1 MLSRP
6 NLVPPDDDDSR
17 DLLDALLLL
26 DAQAPQVWGVS
37 EGAAPARMS
46 TRSGRR
52 RTSPPPT
59 EDVVE
64 LDAFSAEALADS
76 CLEWLG
82 QADFFDGLEATR
94 EDVRL
99 VAALARS
106 TVDEDGSLRV
116 QQLANRF
123 GRNGRGAL
131 DLAGRVRQLVQ
142 HRVLVAR
149 RADPQRSTASLG
161 LVELLHSDVRLS
173 ERSLGLVFAE
183 AEGMDEEQPACGDA
197 LDPLEE
203 AFRLLKPLRD
213 LMPQGPRHRPTQI
226 PPARRAVLLT
236 AFGAHWANL
245 ISRVGREGLS
255 FPLGD
260 LAAEAELDEAET
272 AVLVYL
278 LEETLGGA
286 ACTEAELTYL
296 VAGNSLAGLGRP
308 LFKPQARLVERQVV
322 TLGDDPILRSQVELS
337 SRTLARLSGESL
349 GERDRLADLVGAE
362 DVLEVAEVGPPW
374 ESLVLADGLL
384 RQLDHLAS
392 GLEGLCADTLRDWGL
407 VAGGR
412 ALGRVLLF
420 HGPSGTGKTLAA
432 RALAT
437 RLDRPVL
444 RTDCARILSRWVGES
459 QQNVAGI
466 FRLYQRAA
474 RDLGCK
480 PLLLLDEADQLLGH
494 RHAGGEPVDRMF
506 SQMQNLFLEAL
517 DSFDGLL
524 VATTNLPEALDPA
537 FLRRFDAKLAFGRPA
552 PAERLRLWERHLP
565 TGVPRLDTFDLEEL
579 STPTLTGG
587 QIAVAARL
595 AVQAA
600 ALRGDGL
607 RQADLR
613 EALALEV
620 AGSAACAGERPPMG
634 FIRS

>member
-1 MLSRP
+1 MLS
-6 NLVPPDDDDSR
+6 LPDSAEPINNPS

-37 EGAAPARMS
+37 EGSAIARMS

-52 RTSPPPT
+52 RSSAPPT
-59 EDVVE
+59 EDVLE
-64 LDAFSAEALADS
+64 LDAFSAEALADC

-82 QADFFDGLEATR
+82 KADFFDRLEATR
-94 EDVRL
+94 EDLRL
-99 VAALARS
+99 VAALARC

-116 QQLANRF
+116 QQVANRF

-131 DLAGRVRQLVQ
+131 ELASRVRQLVQ

-183 AEGMDEEQPACGDA
+183 AEGMDEKQPSCGDA

-213 LMPQGPRHRPTQI
+213 LMPQGPRHRPTPI

-245 ISRVGREGLS
+245 VSRAGGEGLF
-255 FPLGD
+255 FPLGE
-260 LAAEAELDEAET
+260 LAAETELDEAET

-337 SRTLARLSGESL
+337 PRTLARLSGETV

-362 DVLEVAEVGPPW
+362 DLLEVVETGHAW
-374 ESLVLADGLL
+374 ESLVLEEGLL
-384 RQLDHLAS
+384 RQLEELAA
-392 GLEGLCADTLRDWGL
+392 GLKGTCADTLRDWGL
-407 VAGGR
+407 ATEGR
-412 ALGRVLLF
+412 AQGRVLLF
-420 HGPSGTGKTLAA
+420 HGPSGTGKTLTA

-437 RLDRPVL
+437 RLERPVL

-474 RDLGCK
+474 RELNHK
-480 PLLLLDEADQLLGH
+480 PLLLLDEADQLLG
-494 RHAGGEPVDRMF
+494 RRQAGGEPSDRMF

-537 FLRRFDAKLAFGRPA
+537 FLRRFDAKLAFPRPGV
-552 PAERLRLWERHLP
+552 AERRRLWERHLP
-565 TGVPRLDTFDLEEL
+565 AGVPRLEELDLEEL
-579 STPTLTGG
+579 ARPPLSGG

-595 AVQAA
+595 AVQTA

-607 RQADLR
+607 RRKDVQAAVAR
-613 EALALEV
+613 EV
-620 AGSAACAGERPPMG
+620 AGSAACAGERPTMG
-634 FIRS
+634 FARS

>member
-1 MLSRP
+1 MLS
-6 NLVPPDDDDSR
+6 LPDSAEPINNPS

-37 EGAAPARMS
+37 EGAAAAQMS
-46 TRSGRR
+46 ARSGRR
-52 RTSPPPT
+52 RNSPSPAQ
-59 EDVVE
+59 DVVE

-82 QADFFDGLEATR
+82 NVDFFDGLDATR
-94 EDVRL
+94 GDVRL
-99 VAALARS
+99 VAALARC

-123 GRNGRGAL
+123 GRKGRGAL

-161 LVELLHSDVRLS
+161 LVELLHSDVRFS

-183 AEGMDEEQPACGDA
+183 AEGTDEEQPPCGDG
-197 LDPLEE
+197 LDLLED

-245 ISRVGREGLS
+245 VTRASGEGLS
-255 FPLGD
+255 FPLGE

-278 LEETLGGA
+278 VEETLAGS
-286 ACTEAELTYL
+286 ACTEAELTCL
-296 VAGNSLAGLGRP
+296 VAGQSLAALGRS
-308 LFKPQARLVERQVV
+308 LFRPGARLVERDLVA
-322 TLGDDPILRSQVELS
+322 LEADPILRTAVALS
-337 SRTLARLSGESL
+337 PRAVARLSGEGL
-349 GERDRLADLVGAE
+349 GERQRLEERLGGE
-362 DVLEVAEVGPPW
+362 GLLEVDHQGSAW
-374 ESLVLADGLL
+374 ESLVLEEGLARRL
-384 RQLDHLAS
+384 EQLAAGLEARAGETLARW
-392 GLEGLCADTLRDWGL
+392 GLEGAGL
-407 VAGGR
+407 FQ
-412 ALGRVLLF
+412 GRVLLF

-432 RALAT
+432 RALA
-437 RLDRPVL
+437 RHLDVPVL
-444 RTDCARILSRWVGES
+444 ATDSARVLSRWVGES
-459 QQNVAGI
+459 QQNVARL
-466 FRLYQRAA
+466 FRLYAQAA
-474 RDLGCK
+474 RELGRK
-480 PLLLLDEADQLLGH
+480 PLLLLDEADQLLG
-494 RHAGGEPVDRMF
+494 RRQAGGEAVDRMF

-517 DSFDGLL
+517 DTFDGLL

-537 FLRRFDAKLAFGRPA
+537 FLRRFDAKLAFGRPG

-565 TGVPRLDTFDLEEL
+565 AGVPRLETLDLEEL
-579 STPTLTGG
+579 SRPPLSGG

-607 RQADLR
+607 RQEDLR
-613 EALALEV
+613 EALHGERE
-620 AGSAACAGERPPMG
+620 GSAALGEGRSMG
-634 FIRS
+634 FGRA